1 MSAARTPR
9 SLPMRQLV
17 QLSIYWFG
25 LAMIFTALDTVVL
38 PERLK
43 LLVPAG
49 DANLAVGIISGCGAV
64 VAVLVQP
71 TVGSISD
78 YTTSR
83 WGRRKPYI
91 VVGSTLDLVFLVG
104 IATANVPLALGAF
117 YLLLQFSSNTAQG
130 PFHGY
135 VPDLVLQRRLL
146 TI

>member
-1 MSAARTPR
+1 VSAAGTSR

-49 DANLAVGIISGCGAV
+49 DANLAVGIISACGAV

-71 TVGSISD
+71 TIGSISD

-91 VVGSTLDLVFLVG
+91 VVGSTLD
-104 IATANVPLALGAF
+104 
-117 YLLLQFSSNTAQG
+117 SSSSSG
-130 PFHGY
+130 S
-135 VPDLVLQRRLL
+135 RRQTSRSPWAPSTCSSSSARTPPRAPSRGTSL
-146 TI
+146 T